1 MTVEVHK
8 REIYGGS
15 DTEWEIIHSHK
26 NGLEESITMDMEE
39 VIDLI
44 EDLKRLGF

>member
-8 REIYGGS
+8 REIYSSG

-26 NGLEESITMDMEE
+26 NGLEESITMDSEE
-39 VIDLI
+39 VRDLI